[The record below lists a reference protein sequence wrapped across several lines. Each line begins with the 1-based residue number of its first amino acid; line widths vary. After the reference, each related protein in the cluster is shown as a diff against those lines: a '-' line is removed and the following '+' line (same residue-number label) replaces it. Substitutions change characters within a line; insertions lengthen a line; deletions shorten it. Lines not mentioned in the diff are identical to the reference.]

1 MLGPNGTRKSTT
13 ISILSGALR
22 QTSGRVFVAGSDL
35 SIDASTVHRYVGI
48 CPQFDVVWNDLT
60 VEEHLIFQ
68 ARQRGVENR
77 RMSAE
82 VQKAAV
88 AVGLDGDGF
97 RTKAGQL
104 SGGMRRQV
112 VLGHYISLFET
123 MIHLFCTKNFHYQKT

>member
-1 MLGPNGTRKSTT
+1 MELVHISSVFVCTLNVLVNLVGKSTT

-22 QTSGRVFVAGSDL
+22 QTAGRVYVVGTDL
-35 SIDASTVHRYVGI
+35 SVDASAIHRYVGI

-68 ARQRGVENR
+68 ARQRGVESHR
-77 RMSAE
+77 LSAA

-97 RTKAGQL
+97 HTKAGQL
-104 SGGMRRQV
+104 SGGMRR
-112 VLGHYISLFET
+112 LS
-123 MIHLFCTKNFHYQKT
+123 

>member
-1 MLGPNGTRKSTT
+1 LLLLHSGLLGPNGTGKSTT

-22 QTSGRVFVAGSDL
+22 QTSGQVFVAGSDL
-35 SIDASTVHRYVGI
+35 SVDASAIHRYVGI

-60 VEEHLIFQ
+60 VEEHLTFQ
-68 ARQRGVENR
+68 ARQRGVLSH

-97 RTKAGQL
+97 HTKAGQL
-104 SGGMRRQV
+104 SGGMRR
-112 VLGHYISLFET
+112 
-123 MIHLFCTKNFHYQKT
+123 